1 MTSNLASTSS
11 SGPSV
16 STRRKR
22 QRTRVR
28 DGPSNFSF
36 ASAGVAVAAAALLA
50 IAPAAQAQSTYTLS
64 LTPPAQSTLA
74 SPISEVLASN
84 FVGFGIEPT
93 SLFEFAGGA
102 TPNPLT
108 YNLLSNM
115 ANYTGVPP
123 HLRIGGNAGDQQVYS
138 NSIGGYTIQ
147 ENPSGDSDQTNAY
160 LFGPNY
166 FKVFNNFPTDTP
178 ITYHINLAY
187 QGSGWQD
194 LMVSTAAAAL
204 DGMTTSKI
212 VGFELGNEPDL
223 FVTNGYRTSSN
234 WSAAAF
240 ALQWQAVALD
250 IYDNVLKSRNIGTN
264 FFEPAGTATTAT
276 TNGHPY
282 RIDDLVDSAIAI
294 DNGIYISGW
303 NQHDYYY
310 YVGVSTYTLTTAL
323 LLDLSTTVSQFA
335 EWKQQSAQA
344 YATGKAYYLREMNSI
359 GPTGLVGI
367 SPTFAQ
373 TLWVFNFHL
382 YAATVGVA
390 NVHMHMTT
398 YSWGAAWLP
407 IQNASTAPHVRS
419 SYYAYAAV
427 AQLIGATCDVQ
438 IASQSLSNA
447 PSGYSD
453 NLAAYTKYQ
462 GGALQSLIL
471 VNTMPAYSGSSMNT
485 VQVSY
490 NVPSWAGKTVY
501 VSYLS
506 AAGVDATENTTWNGL
521 SYEVSGTGLA
531 TPVSSAVP
539 MQLTVSSAGVLTV
552 PVRDSQVAVANLG
565 YRIGTTNSV
574 VNSTNCAVAA
584 AATSAGATAAT
595 ATFSTVKTNPYDGA
609 VGAGVDLRTL
619 LLVALATLAG
629 GVAVFL

>member
-1 MTSNLASTSS
+1 MSSQSASTSGGS
-11 SGPSV
+11 SASAHP
-16 STRRKR
+16 RPKK
-22 QRTRVR
+22 QRNRLR
-28 DGPSNFSF
+28 DATSHFSF
-36 ASAGVAVAAAALLA
+36 ASAAVAVATAALLA
-50 IAPAAQAQSTYTLS
+50 VAPAHGQSTFAVS
-64 LTPPAQSTLA
+64 LTPPAVASLA
-74 SPISEVLASN
+74 SPISKVLAAN
-84 FVGFGIEPT
+84 YVGFGLEPT

-102 TPNPLT
+102 QRNNLS
-108 YNLLSNM
+108 YNLLNNM
-115 ANYTGVPP
+115 ANYTGTPP

-138 NSIGGYTIQ
+138 SSTTGYRYVK
-147 ENPSGDSDQTNAY
+147 NPNAVSAQTNAY
-160 LFGPNY
+160 LFGPEY
-166 FKVFNNFPTDTP
+166 FDAFNNFPTNTP

-194 LMVSTAAAAL
+194 LMVNTAAAAL
-204 DGMTTSKI
+204 DAMTTSKI

-240 ALQWQAVALD
+240 ALQWQSAALN
-250 IYDNVLKSRNIGTN
+250 IYNNVLQSRNIGTN

-276 TNGHPY
+276 TNGRPY
-282 RIDDLVDSAIAI
+282 RIEDLVDSAIAV

-303 NQHDYYY
+303 NQHNYYY
-310 YVGVSTYTLTTAL
+310 YIGVSTYTLTTAL
-323 LLDLSTTVSQFA
+323 LLDLSTTISQFA
-335 EWKQQSAQA
+335 EWKDQSAEA
-344 YATGKAYYLREMNSI
+344 YATGKNYYLREMNSI

-382 YAATVGVA
+382 YAATVGVS

-407 IQNASTAPHVRS
+407 IQNATIAPHVRS

-427 AQLIGATCDVQ
+427 AQVIGATCDVQ
-438 IASQSLSNA
+438 IASMTLNSA
-447 PSGYSD
+447 PAGYTN

-462 GGALQSLIL
+462 GGALQAVIA
-471 VNTMPAYSGSSMNT
+471 VNSRPAVSGSTMNT
-485 VQVSY
+485 VNFNY
-490 NVPSWAGKTVY
+490 NVPSWAGRTVF

-531 TPVSSAVP
+531 TPVSSAMP
-539 MQLTVSSAGVLTV
+539 MQLTVSSAGLLTV
-552 PVRDSQVAVANLG
+552 PVRDAQVAVANLG
-565 YRIGTTNSV
+565 YRIGTTNSI

-595 ATFSTVKTNPYDGA
+595 ATFSTVRNNPYDGA
-609 VGAGVDLRTL
+609 LGAAVDLRTL
-619 LLVALATLAG
+619 LLVALGTVAG
-629 GVAVFL
+629 GIAVFL

>member
-1 MTSNLASTSS
+1 MSSLFASTSS
-11 SGPSV
+11 GSSA
-16 STRRKR
+16 STHPRRKR
-22 QRTRVR
+22 RLR
-28 DGPSNFSF
+28 DAPSKFSF
-36 ASAGVAVAAAALLA
+36 ATAGVAVAAAALLA
-50 IAPAAQAQSTYTLS
+50 VAPAHGQSTYTLS
-64 LTPPAQSTLA
+64 LTPPALSTLA
-74 SPISEVLASN
+74 SPISKILASN
-84 FVGFGIEPT
+84 YVGFGIEPT

-102 TPNPLT
+102 QRNTLS
-108 YNLLSNM
+108 YNLLNNM

-138 NSIGGYTIQ
+138 ASTAGYRITN
-147 ENPSGDSDQTNAY
+147 NPNAVSDQTNAY

-166 FKVFNNFPTDTP
+166 FASFNHFPEGTP
-178 ITYHINLAY
+178 ITFHINLAY

-204 DGMTTSKI
+204 DGMNTSQI

-234 WSAAAF
+234 WSAATF

-250 IYDNVLKSRNIGTN
+250 IYNNVLTSRSIGTN

-282 RIDDLVDSAIAI
+282 RIDNLVDSAVAV

-310 YVGVSTYTLTTAL
+310 YVGVSTYTITTAL
-323 LLDLSTTVSQFA
+323 LLDLSTTISQFA
-335 EWKQQSAQA
+335 EWKEQSAQA
-344 YATGKAYYLREMNSI
+344 YATGKNYYLREMNSI
-359 GPTGLVGI
+359 GPTGLVSI

-382 YAATVGVA
+382 YAATVGVS

-407 IQNASTAPHVRS
+407 IQNATTAPHVRS

-438 IASQSLSNA
+438 IASMSLSSP
-447 PSGYSD
+447 PSGYTN

-462 GGALQSLIL
+462 GGALQALIV
-471 VNTMPAYSGSSMNT
+471 VNSMPAYSGSSMNT
-485 VQVSY
+485 VNVVY

-506 AAGVDATENTTWNGL
+506 AAGVDATQNTTWNGL

-531 TPVSSAVP
+531 TAVSSAVP
-539 MQLTVSSAGVLTV
+539 VQLTVSSAGLLTV

-565 YRIGTTNSV
+565 YRIGTTNSI

-595 ATFSTVKTNPYDGA
+595 ATFSTVTSNPYDGA
-609 VGAGVDLRTL
+609 MGASSGFKAI
-619 LLVALATLAG
+619 LLVGLATLVGAA
-629 GVAVFL
+629 AVLI